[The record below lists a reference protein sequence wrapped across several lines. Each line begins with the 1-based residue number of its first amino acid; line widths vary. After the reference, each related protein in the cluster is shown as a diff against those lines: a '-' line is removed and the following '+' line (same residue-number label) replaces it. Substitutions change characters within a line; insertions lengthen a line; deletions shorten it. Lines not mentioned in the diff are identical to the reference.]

1 MIIVDELKEGVNI
14 MLHPKSTTQ
23 KERKIGEAL
32 AFYYKIS
39 IIPLILY
46 IILALVVPSTHA
58 RGLFA
63 GLFSGSLEGG
73 ILALLV
79 TIPISL
85 FVTAFLYHIFGKLFK
100 VFSNPY
106 SNTFTATVYGIV
118 PTILFYWLSPVPLGS
133 LVLIIF
139 EIWAFIVMILALAN
153 QQKTSALKAF
163 AVIIT
168 PIVIILLIVVGA
180 LFWLGTF
187 SSSSTLSSTFCIPSP
202 TFYCNIPKLHS
213 GTLSVVLAQNTGA
226 NINNAT
232 LCFVSGNTTP
242 SSCSGYPSYYVGSW
256 LVGRTINASFSGS
269 GIPTTTG
276 SELSGSIFVSYDGSM
291 QRVATVMAT
300 AT

>member
-1 MIIVDELKEGVNI
+1 
-14 MLHPKSTTQ
+14 
-23 KERKIGEAL
+23 
-32 AFYYKIS
+32 
-39 IIPLILY
+39 
-46 IILALVVPSTHA
+46 
-58 RGLFA
+58 
-63 GLFSGSLEGG
+63 
-73 ILALLV
+73 
-79 TIPISL
+79 
-85 FVTAFLYHIFGKLFK
+85 
-100 VFSNPY
+100 
-106 SNTFTATVYGIV
+106 
-118 PTILFYWLSPVPLGS
+118 
-133 LVLIIF
+133 VLIIF
-139 EIWAFIVMILALAN
+139 EIWAFIVMILAIAN

-168 PIVIILLIVVGA
+168 PIVIILLIA
-180 LFWLGTF
+180 LLFSLGIF
-187 SSSSTLSSTFCIPSP
+187 GSPSTLSSTFCIPSP

-269 GIPTTTG
+269 GIPITTG
-276 SELSGSIFVSYDGSM
+276 SKLSGSIFVSYDGSM